1 MKTGDIRVVLH
12 NLSKGVAGGVLALA
26 LPVCA
31 AALERVELRL
41 VGKDDADLASSLRS
55 AATLNSL
62 EKSADTPTVDVVAA
76 AQGDYAKLVETL
88 YAQGYYS
95 AVVNITIDGR
105 EAARIDPFRAP
116 ATIGSVVITVDPGR
130 PFTLGTARV
139 APLAG
144 SNPPVEGF
152 RPGAPALATV
162 VRDAARTAIS
172 DWREEGYA
180 KAEIAGQT
188 ITARHPQAELD
199 VDVSITS
206 GPRVRFGDT
215 AVTGETTVRAPRVRQ
230 IAGLPRGE
238 TFATSEVDK
247 ATNRLRKTGTFQ
259 SVQLTEAETVNPDGT
274 LDMEINVVDR
284 KPRRIGGGVEFSSFD
299 GLSLSG
305 FWLHRNIFGGAER
318 LRVDAEINQ
327 IGLEAEGIDY
337 ELSFRL
343 EKPAV
348 YGPDT
353 LFFAAAGLAY
363 LDEPDY
369 LERTAD
375 LTFGVSREFDQ
386 YLTGELGIGTTFSEV
401 TDRFA
406 SPETTRSLWLL
417 SLPGALTY
425 DRRDDPL
432 DPTSGYYVQ
441 AGLTPFYETI
451 DGQPGAHA
459 TLDARMYRAFGE
471 EERTVSAVRLQLGQL
486 IGPDARD
493 APPSMLFYSGGGG
506 TVRGQPYQSLDATL
520 EDGTSIG
527 GRAFAGLSSE
537 LRVGVTDTI
546 GVVAFADAG
555 YIGADDFGDGEVH
568 SGAGLGLRY
577 KTPVGPIRVD
587 VAAPVSGDTGD
598 GIQFYIGIGQA
609 F

>member
-1 MKTGDIRVVLH
+1 MALRKFGLGTAVGF
-12 NLSKGVAGGVLALA
+12 LALIQ
-26 LPVCA
+26 PFSG

-41 VGKDDADLASSLRS
+41 VGIDDADLAKSIR
-55 AATLNSL
+55 AASTLSSL
-62 EKSADTPTVDVVAA
+62 EKSPETPNRDVVAA
-76 AQGDYAKLVETL
+76 ARGDYAKIVETL

-95 AVVNITIDGR
+95 AVVNILIDGQ
-105 EAARIDPFRAP
+105 EAARMDPFREP
-116 ATIGSVVITVDPGR
+116 AAIGTVQITVDPGP
-130 PFTLGTARV
+130 PFTLGRARV

-152 RPGAPALATV
+152 RTGEPALATV
-162 VRDAARTAIS
+162 VRDAARTAVA
-172 DWREEGYA
+172 DWREEGHA
-180 KAEIAGQT
+180 KADITDQSIA
-188 ITARHPQAELD
+188 ARHPQAELD
-199 VDVSITS
+199 VDVRISP
-206 GPRVRFGDT
+206 GPRVRFGD
-215 AVTGETTVRAPRVRQ
+215 VDVDGKTTVRDPRVRQ
-230 IAGLPRGE
+230 IAGIPRGE
-238 TFATSEVDK
+238 QFATSEVDK
-247 ATNRLRKTGTFQ
+247 AAARLRKTGTFQ
-259 SVQLTEAETVNPDGT
+259 SVQVTEAETVNPDGT
-274 LDMEINVVDR
+274 LDMEITVIDR

-318 LRVDAEINQ
+318 LRIDAAVNQ

-337 ELSFRL
+337 ELKFRL

-353 LFFAAAGLAY
+353 LAFLEAGLSY
-363 LDEPDY
+363 QDEPDF
-369 LERTAD
+369 LEKKAELIVGAT
-375 LTFGVSREFDQ
+375 REFDQ
-386 YLTGELGIGTTFSEV
+386 FLSGELGIGASYSEV

-406 SPETTRSLWLL
+406 SPETTRTLQLL
-417 SLPGALTY
+417 SLPGKLTY

-432 DPTSGYYVQ
+432 DTTSGYYLSAAV
-441 AGLTPFYETI
+441 TPFYETVE
-451 DGQPGAHA
+451 GQPGAHM
-459 TLDARMYRAFGE
+459 TFDARMYRAFGA
-471 EERTVSAVRLQLGQL
+471 EERTISAVRLQLGKL
-486 IGPDARD
+486 AGPDSRD
-493 APPSMLFYSGGGG
+493 APPGMLFYSGGGG

-537 LRVGVTDTI
+537 LRIGVTDTI

-555 YIGADDFGDGEVH
+555 FIGKDGFDDGQIH
-568 SGAGLGLRY
+568 TGAGLGLRY